1 MTKIILEGHLTPDTI
16 DFEDGGLA
24 MIGQPEWTIQGA
36 DENIFLR
43 IQSWD
48 ESIVDNVMYDVKDS
62 REQKANLSHKSMN
75 SLIGKKIRV
84 TIEIIEN

>member
-1 MTKIILEGHLTPDTI
+1 MTKIILEGHLTPDRI

-24 MIGQPEWTIQGA
+24 MIGEPEWTIQGA

-62 REQKANLSHKSMN
+62 REQKANLGHKSMN

-84 TIEIIEN
+84 TI